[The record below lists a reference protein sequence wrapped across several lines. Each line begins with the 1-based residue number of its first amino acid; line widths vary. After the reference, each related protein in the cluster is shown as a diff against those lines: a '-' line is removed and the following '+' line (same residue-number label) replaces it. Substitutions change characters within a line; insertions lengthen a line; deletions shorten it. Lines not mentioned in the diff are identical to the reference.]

1 MIGNILSQS
10 GQKSLYK
17 ASFLGKNPKFISY
30 GERNKAYIYNMSNI
44 LVGGNSSS
52 PLKQP
57 IK

>member
-17 ASFLGKNPKFISY
+17 ASFLGKNPKLISY
-30 GERNKAYIYNMSNI
+30 GDRNKAYIYNMSNI

-52 PLKQP
+52 PLK
-57 IK
+57 